1 MVDPRGQRF
10 AAAVTT
16 VVLALALLT
25 ASGRL
30 LAAQAAVFAIGAF
43 AGAQASPYSR
53 VFATLIR
60 PYLSP
65 PTDYE
70 DARPPR
76 FAQAVG
82 LACALA
88 GVAGFWGG
96 WPVLGYG
103 AAGAAFAAAFLNAA
117 FGFCLG
123 CEIYL
128 AFVRATNRQ
137 RNRASNRATNSQME
151 VTR

>member
-16 VVLALALLT
+16 VVLGLALLT
-25 ASGRL
+25 GSGWL

-43 AGAQASPYSR
+43 VGAKASPYSR

-60 PYLSP
+60 PYLGP

-82 LACALA
+82 LTFALA
-88 GVAGFWGG
+88 SVAGFWGG

-128 AFVRATNRQ
+128 TFA
-137 RNRASNRATNSQME
+137 RASNRPRNRATSPQME
-151 VTR
+151 VTP